1 MSKLSQLARVIGF
14 AMMIAVPSAIAFLA
28 VKMIFDNIEWSKGSA
43 ATIVAAFNIVFVLW
57 LIKTLITKEG
67 TTK

>member
-14 AMMIAVPSAIAFLA
+14 AIMIVVPSAIAFFSGQ
-28 VKMIFDNIEWSKGSA
+28 MIWKDIEWSKGSM
-43 ATIVAAFNIVFVLW
+43 ATLIAQICLVFTYW
-57 LIKTLITKEG
+57 LIKTIITKEG

>member
-14 AMMIAVPSAIAFLA
+14 TIMIVTPAAIAIFA
-28 VKMIFDNIEWSKGSA
+28 GRMIWQNIEWSKGA
-43 ATIVAAFNIVFVLW
+43 MATLVVEICLVFIYW
-57 LIKTLITKEG
+57 LGQTIITKEG